1 MNLTVDISEDDLRE
15 IQRHSGEQK
24 KGPAIQKFIAD
35 KLKLAHRLEI
45 SRKFLTGEWERRSAF
60 DRKTSQRSCPVS
72 YVIDSSIWVHFFRAA
87 SPAALKHQA
96 AKLIED
102 ERAMLCEP
110 VLFELLRATPAA
122 ARRNVQSQLDLF
134 PLAPTPRGLWHD
146 AAQLGQKC
154 LGRGFVPAA
163 MDLLIAQVCLDQN
176 LELITF
182 AQNFAGIAGVSSLRV
197 RVLDRASK

>member
-1 MNLTVDISEDDLRE
+1 M
-15 IQRHSGEQK
+15 
-24 KGPAIQKFIAD
+24 
-35 KLKLAHRLEI
+35 
-45 SRKFLTGEWERRSAF
+45 
-60 DRKTSQRSCPVS
+60 S
-72 YVIDSSIWVHFFRAA
+72 YVIDSSIWVDFFRAA

-96 AKLIED
+96 AKLIDD
-102 ERAMLCEP
+102 ECAMLCEP
-110 VLFELLRATPAA
+110 VLFELRRATPAA

-134 PLAPTPRGLWHD
+134 PLAPTSRGLWHD

-182 AQNFAGIAGVSSLRV
+182 DRDFAEIARVSSLRV
-197 RVLDRASK
+197 RVVDPASK

>member
-1 MNLTVDISEDDLRE
+1 
-15 IQRHSGEQK
+15 
-24 KGPAIQKFIAD
+24 
-35 KLKLAHRLEI
+35 
-45 SRKFLTGEWERRSAF
+45 
-60 DRKTSQRSCPVS
+60 VS
-72 YVIDSSIWVHFFRAA
+72 YIIDSSVWIDFFRAA

-122 ARRNVQSQLDLF
+122 ARKNVESQLDLL
-134 PLAPTPRGLWHD
+134 PLAPTPPRLWRD
-146 AAQLGQKC
+146 AAELGQKC
-154 LGRGFVPAA
+154 FGRGFVPPA

-182 AQNFAGIAGVSSLRV
+182 DRDFAGIARVSSLRV
-197 RVLDRASK
+197 RILDRASK